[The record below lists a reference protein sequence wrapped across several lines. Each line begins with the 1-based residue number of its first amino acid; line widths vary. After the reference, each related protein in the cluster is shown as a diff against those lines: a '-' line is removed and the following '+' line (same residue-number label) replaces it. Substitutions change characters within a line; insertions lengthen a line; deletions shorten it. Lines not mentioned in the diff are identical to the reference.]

1 MPSTA
6 ALKRQLEMPFKF
18 NFKRTG
24 QRPAQERAVEQ
35 LIRPKL
41 KITIVTETWSPE
53 INGVALSLLHL
64 CLGLQQ
70 QGHKILLIR
79 PEQSRGCASF
89 TPEQECLVA
98 AHKIPKYPS
107 LQFGRPQ
114 WLKVTKAIEQFEP
127 DVVHIVTEG
136 PLGLLALQVAKMKKI
151 AVSSGFHSPFQEF
164 SRFFDLAFLVK
175 PIQHYLRWF
184 HNNTDL
190 TCVPSQDTARALSAH
205 GVTCPIQVISRG
217 VDHRLF
223 SPEHRC
229 EDMRQHWNVDGQ
241 TKVLLYVGR
250 LSPEKEIHILIEG
263 YLQARHQQQAVQLV
277 IVGDGPDRERLQQ
290 LDAAQQVIFMGN
302 LTGQRLA
309 EAYASSDVF
318 VFASR
323 VETFGNVVLEA
334 MASALPVLAYDY
346 ACAHAYVEH
355 AQSGWLVDL
364 KDEHGFMQHMRTL
377 PDMPKLRLMGQQ
389 ARLQVKDAGWQ
400 RPVQQFEQALYALV
414 TTEN

>member
-6 ALKRQLEMPFKF
+6 ALKRQLDMPFKF
-18 NFKRTG
+18 RFKRVG
-24 QRPAQERAVEQ
+24 QQPVQERAVEQ

-41 KITIVTETWSPE
+41 KIAIVTETWPPE

-64 CLGLQQ
+64 CQGLQQ
-70 QGHKILLIR
+70 QGHKIMLIR
-79 PEQSRGCASF
+79 PEQSRSCTIFLA
-89 TPEQECLVA
+89 EQECLVT

-114 WLKVTKAIEQFEP
+114 WLKVAKAIEQFQP

-151 AVSSGFHSPFQEF
+151 VISSGFHSPFQEF

-184 HNNTDL
+184 HNNTNL
-190 TCVPSQDTARALSAH
+190 TCVPSHDTARALQAH
-205 GVTCPIQVISRG
+205 GITCPIQVISRG

-223 SPEHRC
+223 SPENRC
-229 EDMRQHWNVDGQ
+229 EDMRQHWGVDNQ

-250 LSPEKEIHILIEG
+250 LSPEKEIHVLIDG
-263 YLQARHQQQAVQLV
+263 YLQARRQQQAVRLV
-277 IVGDGPDRERLQQ
+277 VVGDGPDKERLQQ
-290 LDAAQQVIFMGN
+290 LDPEQQVIFMGN

-334 MASALPVLAYDY
+334 MASGLPVLAYDY
-346 ACAHAYVEH
+346 ACAHAYVQNE
-355 AQSGWLVDL
+355 QSGWLIDL
-364 KDEHGFMQHMRTL
+364 KDGQGLIQRMQNL
-377 PDMPKLRLMGQQ
+377 PALTQLHLMGQQ
-389 ARLQVKDAGWQ
+389 ARMQVKDAGWQ
-400 RPVQQFEQALYALV
+400 RPVQQFEQALYGLV
-414 TTEN
+414 MT

>member
-6 ALKRQLEMPFKF
+6 ALKRQLDMPFKF
-18 NFKRTG
+18 RFKRVG
-24 QRPAQERAVEQ
+24 QQPVQERAVEQ

-41 KITIVTETWSPE
+41 KIAIVTETWPPE

-64 CLGLQQ
+64 CQGLQQ
-70 QGHKILLIR
+70 QGHKIMLIR
-79 PEQSRGCASF
+79 PEQSRSCTIFLA
-89 TPEQECLVA
+89 EQECLVT

-114 WLKVTKAIEQFEP
+114 WLKVAKAIEQFQP

-151 AVSSGFHSPFQEF
+151 VISSGFHSPFQEF

-184 HNNTDL
+184 HNNTNL
-190 TCVPSQDTARALSAH
+190 TCVPSHDTARALQAH
-205 GVTCPIQVISRG
+205 GITCPIQVISRG

-223 SPEHRC
+223 SPENRC
-229 EDMRQHWNVDGQ
+229 EDMRQHWDVDNQ

-250 LSPEKEIHILIEG
+250 LSPEKEIHVLIDG
-263 YLQARHQQQAVQLV
+263 YLQARRQQQAVRLV
-277 IVGDGPDRERLQQ
+277 IVGDGPDKERLQQ
-290 LDAAQQVIFMGN
+290 LDPEQQVIFMGN

-334 MASALPVLAYDY
+334 MASGLPVLAYDY
-346 ACAHAYVEH
+346 ACAHAYVQNE
-355 AQSGWLVDL
+355 QSGWLIDL
-364 KDEHGFMQHMRTL
+364 KDGQGLMQRMQNL
-377 PDMPKLRLMGQQ
+377 PALTQLHLMGQQ
-389 ARLQVKDAGWQ
+389 ARMQVKDAGWQ
-400 RPVQQFEQALYALV
+400 RPVQQFEQALYGLV
-414 TTEN
+414 MT